1 MPAADCVHDY
11 ETGRWAMLVSRSHG
25 HPTFTDEYFVNQ
37 VNLAVI
43 TPPADH
49 RVCVNGV
56 YWATESNVGAA
67 ALDFVGS
74 GIIVFRAYPTR
85 FQAGGEVGMHLHGA
99 VNEALTFNSTT
110 GANAFF
116 LAINYRIVRP

>member
-1 MPAADCVHDY
+1 MREADVVCDY
-11 ETGRWAMLVSRSHG
+11 ATNKVALLVSRSHG

-43 TPPADH
+43 TPPAGH
-49 RVCVNGV
+49 RVCVNGI
-56 YWATESNVGAA
+56 YWATAGNIGAA

-74 GIIVFRAYPTR
+74 VIIVFRAYPSQFT
-85 FQAGGEVGMHLHGA
+85 AGGEVGLHLHGA
-99 VNEALTFNSTT
+99 VDEALTFNSTT

-116 LAINYRIVRP
+116 LAINYRIVR

>member
-1 MPAADCVHDY
+1 MPAADHVYDY
-11 ETGRWAMLVSRSHG
+11 ETGNWSMCVTRSHG

-43 TPPADH
+43 TPPAGF
-49 RVCVNGV
+49 RICVNGV
-56 YWATESNVGAA
+56 FWTTASNAGDAG
-67 ALDFVGS
+67 LDFLVS
-74 GIIVFRAYPTR
+74 GIIIWRAYPTR
-85 FQAGGEVGMHLHGA
+85 QYAGGEVGLHLHGA

-116 LAINYRIVRP
+116 LAINYRIVR